1 MNDAVSND
9 AVSIDDSAMRRYQ
22 LIVENRL
29 MGFIQYYPFADIAIV
44 THTEV
49 DARQEGRGYG
59 SELAKQAL
67 DYFRSERKQL
77 VPVCGF
83 FAGYIRKHPEY
94 ADLVTPASRRIF
106 EI

>member
-1 MNDAVSND
+1 MNNAVPD
-9 AVSIDDSAMRRYQ
+9 IDSAMRRYQ
-22 LIVENRL
+22 LITDDRLVGFVE
-29 MGFIQYYPFADIAIV
+29 YYLFAHVVIV

-49 DARQEGRGYG
+49 TVRQEGCG
-59 SELAKQAL
+59 SELARQAL
-67 DYFRSERKQL
+67 DYFRREHKQL

-94 ADLVTPASRRIF
+94 ADLVTPASGHIF